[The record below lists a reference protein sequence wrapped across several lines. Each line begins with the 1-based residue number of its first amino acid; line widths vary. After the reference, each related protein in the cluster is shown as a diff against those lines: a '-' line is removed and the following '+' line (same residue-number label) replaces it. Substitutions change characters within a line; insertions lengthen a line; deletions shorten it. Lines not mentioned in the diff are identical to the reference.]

1 MNGYY
6 DLNDAAR
13 NEQKT
18 QDVKYRL
25 AKLVLLNF
33 YDLEML
39 TEEQFKDLRDKLI
52 DKYQPTIGE
61 LERGA
66 PWVRNEYEE

>member
-6 DLNDAAR
+6 DLNDSAR

-39 TEEQFKDLRDKLI
+39 TEEQFKEVRDKLI

>member
-39 TEEQFKDLRDKLI
+39 TEEQFKELRDKLI

-66 PWVRNEYEE
+66 PWVRNGYEE

>member
-39 TEEQFKDLRDKLI
+39 TEEQFK
-52 DKYQPTIGE
+52 
-61 LERGA
+61 
-66 PWVRNEYEE
+66 N

>member
-39 TEEQFKDLRDKLI
+39 TEEQFKELRDKLI
-52 DKYQPTIGE
+52 EEYKPTIGE